1 MFNFSLGSDKKNNY
15 VYPFN
20 AFNFSIEINV
30 KGVAARVCDAA
41 FSECDG
47 LDMTMEIKSIREGG
61 SNNRQIRLAGPVAYG
76 NVTLKRGL
84 TSNADLW
91 KWFDS
96 MMTQPQLRADAYIVV
111 MGADQKERLRYLLKR
126 CIPVKLKA
134 PGLNAKD
141 GMLAIEEFQMAD
153 ETLTVQPKGR

>member
-1 MFNFSLGSDKKNNY
+1 MVNFSLGNDKKNSY
-15 VYPFN
+15 AYPFN

-30 KGVAARVCDAA
+30 EGVAARVCDAA

-47 LDMTMEIKSIREGG
+47 LDMTMEVKSIREGG

-141 GMLAIEEFQMAD
+141 GMLAIEEFQMAY
-153 ETLTVQPKGR
+153 ETLTVQPKS